1 MPDFDG
7 KTAIV
12 TGASGGIGEAAA
24 RRFAEEGA
32 SVVVAD
38 LKVEE
43 GEATVADIE
52 DAGGEAT
59 FVETDVSDPADA
71 GAMVDAAVDT
81 YGGLD
86 FAFNNAG
93 IEGASE
99 ATSDQPVDNFDRVI
113 DVNLRGVFLGMR
125 AEIPVMLEDGGGAVV
140 NTSSIAGRVGFPEIS
155 PYVASKFGVI
165 GLTKTAALEY
175 SGEGVRVNAVCPGV
189 IDTPMVRRSS
199 SEDGSA
205 QIDQAIAATPTGRLG
220 EPEEIGDAA
229 VWLCSDDASFVTG
242 EAMTIDGGYTSQ

>member
-1 MPDFDG
+1 MANFGG

-24 RRFAEEGA
+24 KRFAAEGA

-38 LKVEE
+38 VKVEE

-93 IEGASE
+93 IEGESE
-99 ATSDQPVDNFDRVI
+99 ATSDQSVDNFERVI
-113 DVNLRGVFLGMR
+113 GVNLKGVFLGMR
-125 AEIPVMLEDGGGAVV
+125 AEIPVMLEDGGGAIV
-140 NTSSIAGRVGFPEIS
+140 NTSSIAGQVGFPEIS
-155 PYVASKFGVI
+155 PYAASKFGVI

-189 IDTPMVRRSS
+189 IDTPMVAQAR
-199 SEDGSA
+199 EDDPESM
-205 QIDQAIAATPTGRLG
+205 DQAVAATPVGRLG

-229 VWLCSDDASFVTG
+229 VWLCSEDASFVTG
-242 EAMTIDGGYTSQ
+242 EAMTVDGGYTSQ

>member
-1 MPDFDG
+1 MTDFDG

-24 RRFAEEGA
+24 KRFAEEGA

-59 FVETDVSDPADA
+59 FVETDVTDPADV
-71 GAMVDAAVDT
+71 GAMVDAAVDN

-86 FAFNNAG
+86 FAYNNAG
-93 IEGASE
+93 IEGEQAPL
-99 ATSDQPVDNFDRVI
+99 SDQSIDNWQQVI

-125 AEIPVMLEDGGGAVV
+125 AEIPAMLEDGGGAIV
-140 NTSSIAGRVGFPEIS
+140 NTSSIAGRLGFPEIS
-155 PYVASKFGVI
+155 PYVASKFAVI

-175 SGEGVRVNAVCPGV
+175 SAEGVRVNAICPGV
-189 IDTPMVRRSS
+189 IDTPMVAHSRE
-199 SEDGSA
+199 EDPQS
-205 QIDQAIAATPTGRLG
+205 IDQAVAATPIGRLG
-220 EPEEIGDAA
+220 QPEEIGDAA

-242 EAMTIDGGYTSQ
+242 EAFTVDGGYSSQ